1 MILLT
6 IFVLVPSDLGILKED
21 VANVDSGSC
30 LLNEEDENFP
40 GLGFTKEEGSR
51 EECKLT
57 LTSPP
62 ILILTFSA
70 LINGILPSLNTLPPL
85 IMKELGLDN
94 FNFSTFLTLGASRS
108 REDEFSRCGEM

>member
-6 IFVLVPSDLGILKED
+6 ILVRDPSDLWILKED
-21 VANVDSGSC
+21 VANDDGSGSC
-30 LLNEEDENFP
+30 LLNGDDENFT
-40 GLGFTKEEGSR
+40 GLGFTKDEGSLAS
-51 EECKLT
+51 KLT

-62 ILILTFSA
+62 MLILTFSA
-70 LINGILPSLNTLPPL
+70 LINGILLSLNTLPPL